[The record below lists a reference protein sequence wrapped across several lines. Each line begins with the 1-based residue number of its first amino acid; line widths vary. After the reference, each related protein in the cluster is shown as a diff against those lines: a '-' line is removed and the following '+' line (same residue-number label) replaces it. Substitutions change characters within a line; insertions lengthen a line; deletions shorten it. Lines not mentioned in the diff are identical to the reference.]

1 MVRQHAVH
9 GLIFPKRLSNPVVIE
24 GGGIPL
30 PLIIS
35 AFERWC
41 QVVQK
46 LQFDWICVFCRQRQI
61 NHVLHTGFDRIQA
74 FNLPPSGSFSVFG
87 PVRVLVAG
95 RAGWQM
101 ETRPYLYVKSREKG
115 IGTFQLPQ
123 SFVDP
128 IFRDKPNHAGT
139 TSRSH
144 FHRRANTPY
153 LCVTCAEKVQKS
165 LCEQDCC

>member
-1 MVRQHAVH
+1 MHKKKKDAAWFVSTLYT
-9 GLIFPKRLSNPVVIE
+9 GLSSQRGYQIPLLL
-24 GGGIPL
+24 GGRWEIPL

-46 LQFDWICVFCRQRQI
+46 LQFDWICGFCRQRQI
-61 NHVLHTGFDRIQA
+61 NRVLHTGFDRIQA

-95 RAGWQM
+95 SAGWQM
-101 ETRPYLYVKSREKG
+101 ETRSYLYVKSREKSA
-115 IGTFQLPQ
+115 FQLPQ

-139 TSRSH
+139 TSR
-144 FHRRANTPY
+144 T
-153 LCVTCAEKVQKS
+153 TCWQSSRTSTDVQTR
-165 LCEQDCC
+165 LILV

>member
-1 MVRQHAVH
+1 M
-9 GLIFPKRLSNPVVIE
+9 
-24 GGGIPL
+24 

-41 QVVQK
+41 QAIQK
-46 LQFDWICVFCRQRQI
+46 LQFDWICGFCRQRQI

-87 PVRVLVAG
+87 PDRVLVAG
-95 RAGWQM
+95 SAGWQM

-139 TSRSH
+139 TSRTTRSQSSH
-144 FHRRANTPY
+144 TS
-153 LCVTCAEKVQKS
+153 TDVQTRLIFVRHAQKRS
-165 LCEQDCC
+165 RN